1 MQISISVARTVLAG
15 RLWLFLP
22 PWEEPMVGKRSASD
36 ESTMLAEL
44 LPCSVDPH
52 ILAAHPRFMV
62 ALAGV
67 VLTVAVAV
75 WKGVV
80 ALVDLFLGS
89 NTARLTFGVLEWLWV
104 TLVGFWS
111 WSGNSSSSN

>member
-1 MQISISVARTVLAG
+1 MPVMRAAVAAAAAVAATPPIALAA
-15 RLWLFLP
+15 R
-22 PWEEPMVGKRSASD
+22 
-36 ESTMLAEL
+36 TMLAEL